1 MYTYFALRVTRHA
14 RNWRKDGTWVAIHEK
29 LRDWVRSQQERKPAP
44 SEAIIDSQSVKTAAM
59 LNQSVGYDAGKKI
72 KGRKRFLTVDTLGLV
87 LSVFVT
93 AASQTERQGGKAVL
107 ERLKEKADA
116 IALRSPQR
124 ALHQAGTRIARL
136 HTIWVDGGFTGDTF
150 MMWVMDLC
158 HWVVQVVLRPQ
169 EHKGFVLLPKRWVVE
184 RTFGWLSWCRR
195 LSRDH
200 EGLPETSEMWIYIAM
215 IRIMVRR
222 LA

>member
-1 MYTYFALRVTRHA
+1 MADSVYLRVE
-14 RNWRKDGTWVAIHEK
+14 NWRKDGTWVAIHEK
-29 LRDWVRSQQERKPAP
+29 LRDWVRSQQERKPDP

-93 AASQTERQGGKAVL
+93 AASQTEREGGKVVL
-107 ERLKEKADA
+107 QRLKEN
-116 IALRSPQR
+116 
-124 ALHQAGTRIARL
+124 GTRTARL

-158 HWVVQVVLRPQ
+158 HWVIQVVLRPQ
-169 EHKGFVLLPKRWVVE
+169 EHQGFVLLPKRWVVV
-184 RTFGWLSWCRR
+184 GAACRR
-195 LSRDH
+195 HTHFWLAFLVSSLESRSSRS
-200 EGLPETSEMWIYIAM
+200 TSDC
-215 IRIMVRR
+215 
-222 LA
+222 

>member
-1 MYTYFALRVTRHA
+1 MV
-14 RNWRKDGTWVAIHEK
+14 
-29 LRDWVRSQQERKPAP
+29 
-44 SEAIIDSQSVKTAAM
+44 
-59 LNQSVGYDAGKKI
+59 NQSVGYDAGKKI
-72 KGRKRFLTVDTLGLV
+72 KGRKRFVTVETLGLI

-93 AASQTERQGGKAVL
+93 AASQTERDGSKIVL
-107 ERLKEKADA
+107 QRLKDK
-116 IALRSPQR
+116 S
-124 ALHQAGTRIARL
+124 TRIARL
-136 HTIWVDGGFTGDTF
+136 HTIWVDGGFTGDSF

-195 LSRDH
+195 LNRDH
-200 EGLPETSEMWIYIAM
+200 EGLPASSETWIYIAM